1 MTRSATSTA
10 PTLRSSDPTRSS
22 PGAATAPP
30 RHAAP
35 WSSSLAEHPHHHD
48 HHHHHPAPGNALR
61 AAAALTIAFAIVEA
75 LGGWWTGSL
84 ALLSDAGHMLTD
96 GAALGLSAL
105 AAWIARQPPS
115 ARHSYGLGRAE
126 IVAALLNAGAMLV
139 IIVALGY
146 EAIVRLRA
154 PAPVQGAV
162 AALIAAAG
170 LALNLFVMRRLT
182 PHVHDMNARAA
193 GLHLLRGVLGS
204 VAALASGAVIALTGW
219 ARIDP
224 LASLAICVLIAFSSV
239 RLLRESLHALM
250 EGVPRGM
257 SVEAIGGEMARVD
270 GVLSVHDLHVWVL
283 SGSRTALS
291 AHVVVR
297 SMTQWERTRRE
308 LQTRL
313 HDKFGIDHVTLQPES
328 GVQPLVRH

>member
-1 MTRSATSTA
+1 M
-10 PTLRSSDPTRSS
+10 
-22 PGAATAPP
+22 
-30 RHAAP
+30 
-35 WSSSLAEHPHHHD
+35 AEHHE
-48 HHHHHPAPGNALR
+48 HHHHHHERR
-61 AAAALTIAFAIVEA
+61 AGATLAVAALATIAYGVVEA

-96 GAALGLSAL
+96 GAALGLGAL
-105 AAWIARQPPS
+105 AAWIARRPPS

-193 GLHLLRGVLGS
+193 RLHVLGDVLGS
-204 VAALASGAVIALTGW
+204 VAALASGTVIALTGW
-219 ARIDP
+219 TRIDP

-270 GVLSVHDLHVWVL
+270 GVLSVHDLHVWTL

-297 SMTQWERTRRE
+297 SLGQWERTLVE
-308 LQTRL
+308 LQRRL
-313 HDKFGIDHVTLQPES
+313 HERFGIDHVTLQPETATR
-328 GVQPLVRH
+328 PLVRH

>member
-1 MTRSATSTA
+1 M
-10 PTLRSSDPTRSS
+10 
-22 PGAATAPP
+22 
-30 RHAAP
+30 
-35 WSSSLAEHPHHHD
+35 AEHHE
-48 HHHHHPAPGNALR
+48 HHHHHHERR
-61 AAAALTIAFAIVEA
+61 AGATLAVAALATIAYGVVEA

-193 GLHLLRGVLGS
+193 RLHVLGDVLGS
-204 VAALASGAVIALTGW
+204 VAALASGTVIALTGW
-219 ARIDP
+219 TRIDP

-270 GVLSVHDLHVWVL
+270 GVLSVHDLHVWTL

-297 SMTQWERTRRE
+297 SLGQWERTLVE
-308 LQTRL
+308 LQRRL
-313 HDKFGIDHVTLQPES
+313 HERFGIDHVTLQPETATR
-328 GVQPLVRH
+328 PLVRH